1 MRAVRIRDSL
11 PAVDWAHRSTVRSGN
26 YGLATGSS
34 APARMPEFGVQAVE
48 DTATGTKALRPSGRG
63 ISRR

>member
-34 APARMPEFGVQAVE
+34 APARMPEFGVEAVE
-48 DTATGTKALRPSGRG
+48 ETKALRPSGRG